1 MTINLQEHMANKR
14 KEQEI
19 AAFNAIGVAVDG
31 MPVGGVLNVM
41 AAFVRTILGDMS
53 GSERMASAMLFYK
66 IIAGDPVPDEKD
78 TIQ

>member
-1 MTINLQEHMANKR
+1 MTIDLQEHMAKKR
-14 KEQEI
+14 QEKEI
-19 AAFNAIGVAVDG
+19 ATYNAIGVAVDG

-53 GSERMASAMLFYK
+53 GPERMASAMLFYQ
-66 IIAGDPVPDEKD
+66 IIAGDLVLDEKD